1 MVRAGADAVMGCP
14 ARRAA
19 LWHRDD
25 AFLYEFARDPAG
37 VNGQAGWAHHA
48 SDIPFTFHILNV
60 TGPNADEFL
69 LASPSDIK
77 LSADILSFWSSFAA
91 NGAPDEWPVITGHAA
106 MLFPD
111 SPRRPY
117 VVSGFK
123 ELACNAWDQAQQS
136 GVVLRGI

>member
-1 MVRAGADAVMGCP
+1 MIPGRED
-14 ARRAA
+14 RRF
-19 LWHRDD
+19 R
-25 AFLYEFARDPAG
+25 
-37 VNGQAGWAHHA
+37 
-48 SDIPFTFHILNV
+48 
-60 TGPNADEFL
+60 GPQGKPL
-69 LASPSDIK
+69 V
-77 LSADILSFWSSFAA
+77 FWSSFAA